1 MIVSKEIVEIIK
13 AKCFTQGLNR
23 FDTDEDFRTLS
34 SNVAG
39 ETGADPLGVNT
50 WKRIFGA
57 LPNRDGSPYKTSK
70 KTANII
76 ADYLGCDSWEQL
88 LENKE
93 YIKNQY
99 RTNNGYSNTSF
110 VVNRENDYVARIL
123 NALQPGEVIVVKSNV
138 NKILHLELLR
148 KTNSSCWYKILM
160 TTGSRSLSVGDELEI
175 SSIRENY
182 PLHAINLK
190 RNGRNLGEYVAGP
203 RQVVYSVKKLKT
215 QKSPNSIY

>member
-13 AKCFTQGLNR
+13 AKCFTQGLDS
-23 FDTDEDFRTLS
+23 FVTDEDFRTLS

-88 LENKE
+88 LENEE
-93 YIKNQY
+93 YVKNKY
-99 RTNNGYSNTSF
+99 LTNNGYSNTSF
-110 VVNRENDYVARIL
+110 VVNRENDHVASML
-123 NALQPGEVIVVKSNV
+123 MALHRGDVIEVKSKV

-148 KTNSSCWYKILM
+148 KTNSSCWYKILI
-160 TTGSRSLSVGDELEI
+160 VD
-175 SSIRENY
+175 
-182 PLHAINLK
+182 
-190 RNGRNLGEYVAGP
+190 
-203 RQVVYSVKKLKT
+203 
-215 QKSPNSIY
+215 

>member
-1 MIVSKEIVEIIK
+1 MIVPEEIVEIIK

-23 FDTDEDFRTLS
+23 IVTDEEFRTLS

-50 WKRIFGA
+50 WKRIFGT
-57 LPNRDGSPYKTSK
+57 LSNQDGSPYKTSK

-99 RTNNGYSNTSF
+99 RTNNGYSNISF

-138 NKILHLELLR
+138 NKNLQLKLLR

-203 RQVVYSVKKLKT
+203 RQVVYSVKKLKI

>member
-23 FDTDEDFRTLS
+23 FVTDEDFRTLS

-50 WKRIFGA
+50 WKRIFGT
-57 LPNRDGSPYKTSK
+57 LSNQDGSPYKTSK

-88 LENKE
+88 LENEE
-93 YIKNQY
+93 YIKNKY
-99 RTNNGYSNTSF
+99 LTNNGYSNTSF
-110 VVNRENDYVARIL
+110 VVNRENDSVARIL
-123 NALQPGEVIVVKSNV
+123 MALQPGEVIVVKSNV
-138 NKILHLELLR
+138 NKNLQLKLLR

-190 RNGRNLGEYVAGP
+190 RNGRNFGEYVAGP

-215 QKSPNSIY
+215 QKPPNSIY